1 MKTMVGLTKKRCC
14 NCDALYKPDARNATR
29 QEYCNKPECR
39 KASKTA
45 SQKRWLE
52 KPENQNY
59 FCGTSNVQRV
69 QQWRKEHPG
78 YWRKKSDKT
87 DSALQETL
95 NLQPSEKT
103 TDTTDPSFRALQ
115 EIINRQPIVLL
126 GLIANMTGSALQDD
140 IDITVRRLLQLGQD
154 IVYHSTQSKG
164 GQAHDVER
172 TYLPRESPPG
182 AQTVQLAG
190 SAFNP

>member
-1 MKTMVGLTKKRCC
+1 MVCLIKKRCR
-14 NCDALYKPDARNATR
+14 NCDKLYKPDARNASR

-69 QQWRKEHPG
+69 SQWRKEHPG
-78 YWRKKSDKT
+78 YWRRKSDKT
-87 DSALQETL
+87 NSALQETL
-95 NLQPSEKT
+95 NLQPTENT

-126 GLIANMTGSALQDD
+126 GLIANMTGSALQDH

-164 GQAHDVER
+164 GQPHDVER
-172 TYLPRESPPG
+172 TYFPRESPPG

>member
-1 MKTMVGLTKKRCC
+1 
-14 NCDALYKPDARNATR
+14 LYKPDARNASR
-29 QEYCNKPECR
+29 QEYCKKPGCR
-39 KASKTA
+39 EASKIA
-45 SQKRWLE
+45 SQKRWME
-52 KPENQNY
+52 KPENQDY
-59 FCGTSNVQRV
+59 FCGPSNVQRV

-95 NLQPSEKT
+95 NLQQSENT

-115 EIINRQPIVLL
+115 DIIKRQPIVLL

-154 IVYHSTQSKG
+154 IVHHSTQSKG
-164 GQAHDVER
+164 GQPHDAER
-172 TYLPRESPPG
+172 TYFPRESPPG

-190 SAFNP
+190 SAFNT